1 MGKKNNLKRNYI
13 YNVSYQI
20 LAVLTPLITTPYI
33 SRVLGVDPIGD
44 YSYTQSIAAIFA
56 MFAALGTLIYGN
68 REISYVQSD
77 RRAFSKVFWEVESLS
92 VISVVTVMVVYG
104 IFTAFQTRYFT
115 LFLIQSITLVSVAC
129 NISWLFQGLE
139 EIGKVVLRNIFV
151 RILNVIFTFVF
162 IKSPEHIYLYVAGLV
177 ALECIG
183 NLSVWAYLPKYVDK
197 PDWKNIHP
205 FRHLKGTLLLFIPTI
220 ATSIY
225 TIFDKTMIGLFT
237 DSKTENGYYE
247 QAMKLAKTALTLVT
261 ALEAVM
267 IPRVGVLFSNQK
279 EEELKELLYRVYRFV
294 WFLSLPL
301 ALGLFSVADHFVP
314 WFYGPG
320 YDKVAVLLKVL
331 CFIIPLIGLSN
342 VTGIQYLMTTKRENF
357 VTRTVCLGAV
367 VNLILNLIFIPQ
379 IYSVGAAAA
388 SVVAELMITS
398 AQLFLVR
405 KELSI
410 PRILISGWKYMIA
423 VIVMAVALFFEGK
436 LFETGAVGSV
446 ILIISGGVIYLVVL
460 MILRDALL
468 LDTIKSVYHKLRKSS

>member
-1 MGKKNNLKRNYI
+1 
-13 YNVSYQI
+13 
-20 LAVLTPLITTPYI
+20 
-33 SRVLGVDPIGD
+33 
-44 YSYTQSIAAIFA
+44 
-56 MFAALGTLIYGN
+56 
-68 REISYVQSD
+68 
-77 RRAFSKVFWEVESLS
+77 
-92 VISVVTVMVVYG
+92 
-104 IFTAFQTRYFT
+104 
-115 LFLIQSITLVSVAC
+115 
-129 NISWLFQGLE
+129 
-139 EIGKVVLRNIFV
+139 
-151 RILNVIFTFVF
+151 
-162 IKSPEHIYLYVAGLV
+162 
-177 ALECIG
+177 
-183 NLSVWAYLPKYVDK
+183 
-197 PDWKNIHP
+197 
-205 FRHLKGTLLLFIPTI
+205 
-220 ATSIY
+220 
-225 TIFDKTMIGLFT
+225 
-237 DSKTENGYYE
+237 
-247 QAMKLAKTALTLVT
+247 
-261 ALEAVM
+261 
-267 IPRVGVLFSNQK
+267 VGVLFSNQK

-342 VTGIQYLMTTKRENF
+342 VTGIQYLMTTKRESF
-357 VTRTVCLGAV
+357 VTRTVCLGAA

-379 IYSVGAAAA
+379 IYSVGAAAT

-446 ILIISGGVIYLVVL
+446 VLIISGGVIYLVVL